1 MPQVTP
7 IDAPSK
13 EVRDRIAV
21 VTEEGLELEARVLAF
36 ARDAGDAWRAFDADT
51 AALDGDALDRAAVS
65 SGLGVLHALV
75 ERMAEALCCLVAPC
89 DERDAA

>member
-7 IDAPSK
+7 IDAPST

-36 ARDAGDAWRAFDADT
+36 ARDAGEAWRAFDADT

-65 SGLGVLHALV
+65 SGLGVLQALV
-75 ERMAEALCCLVAPC
+75 ERMAEALVCLLAPC
-89 DERDAA
+89 DERGAA